1 MKKIT
6 ILLCVLMS
14 IALATSTVIG
24 ILLIKKTTELSK
36 KTKEIASLESQIK
49 AARDSNTKK
58 DDQIKELNDSVAE
71 KDNEIKKLNKSI
83 SKQKEKTKKAEE
95 AKKVAQIGDY
105 ESEDTTGIIET
116 PGEMP
121 EGIVRTLTV
130 DSCDKDSIT
139 FSLEETESG
148 SIHIDGFQERVTAIL
163 KEGEGNFTAIYGG
176 GGWGDKTVNFKG
188 KISIIDNKTI
198 RLLSNNTTGWNNGEV
213 HTFRKK

>member
-6 ILLCVLMS
+6 VLLSVLMA
-14 IALATSTVIG
+14 IALVTSIVVG
-24 ILLIKKTTELSK
+24 VLLIKKTKELNI
-36 KTKEIASLESQIK
+36 KTKEIETLESQMK
-49 AARDSNTKK
+49 EVKDSNTKK
-58 DDQIKELNDSVAE
+58 DAQIKELNDSVAK

-83 SKQKEKTKKAEE
+83 SKKKAEAKKAEE
-95 AKKVAQIGDY
+95 AKKVAQTGDY
-105 ESEDTTGIIET
+105 ESDDTTGITET

-121 EGIVRTLTV
+121 KGIVRTLTV

-148 SIHIDGFQERVTAIL
+148 SIHIDGFQEKVTTTL
-163 KEGEGNFTAIYGG
+163 KEGEGNFTAVYGG
-176 GGWGDKTVNFKG
+176 GGWGDETVSFKG

-198 RLLSNNTTGWNNGEV
+198 RLLSNNENGWDNGEV